1 MSEINPM
8 DDIDNIIEYI
18 SDNLEFENEKQLNTF
33 IKELNE
39 RIKDTFNNYET
50 ESSTSDSE
58 TSLGEPE
65 IIEVVDDGNGFFKI
79 K

>member
-18 SDNLEFENEKQLNTF
+18 SYNLDFQNEKQLNRF

-58 TSLGEPE
+58 TSFGEPE
-65 IIEVVDDGNGFFKI
+65 VIEVVDDGNGFFKI